1 VNAGPARG
9 RWDRVEFYTS
19 CFLLVV
25 LASVIATRLGFADVW
40 ALPRLDFVLSAVA
53 LALVLAAFRIAR
65 ARRGLRLG
73 IIAFAV
79 ATQLVPMSIRHPAVL
94 LALAGALVPV
104 LVALWAL
111 VALSRKQ
118 PDRHRTPGPD
128 SMPPCSRP
136 GAD

>member
-1 VNAGPARG
+1 MNAGPARG

-19 CFLLVV
+19 YFLLAV

-40 ALPRLDFVLSAVA
+40 ALPRVDFVLSAAA
-53 LALVLAAFRIAR
+53 LALVLASFWVAR

-73 IIAFAV
+73 TVAFAA
-79 ATQLVPMSIRHPAVL
+79 ATQLVPVSIRHPAVL

-111 VALSRKQ
+111 VALSRKA
-118 PDRHRTPGPD
+118 PDRHRTPG
-128 SMPPCSRP
+128 
-136 GAD
+136 A